1 VGQVHG
7 RTIPL
12 ADIMLIRAA
21 ARPWYDDLLVN
32 FKTKGLFDRREDGL
46 VLSHESG
53 LVAK

>member
-1 VGQVHG
+1 M
-7 RTIPL
+7 P
-12 ADIMLIRAA
+12 IRAA
-21 ARPWYDDLLVN
+21 ARRGMIDLLVS